1 MLPNNNPLKSL
12 NMNKIIRLITSVIFC
27 AITLCACKKET
38 ASDNNK
44 PKDYSTSIVN
54 KTWWG
59 TFSYKDQ
66 TDEYYSMHFNADNT
80 LDWDQ
85 LLGQYKGFWTLESN
99 RLTITFV
106 GNDTKITAKIGDD
119 NKLSQFSDNT
129 DFSELKTGQLVE
141 NPLIRLE
148 NTVWT
153 GMEKSKSDSI
163 SVKLEFNEKSQ
174 VLSTLSSQD
183 YRYLSDYSRF
193 SSGGALRVTIEGKNN
208 FLVIVS
214 ENEMKGTAVSFQF
227 PMHVTKQ

>member
-1 MLPNNNPLKSL
+1 VK
-12 NMNKIIRLITSVIFC
+12 KQFIVIT
-27 AITLCACKKET
+27 ATLLCVVLVVGCKKST
-38 ASDNNK
+38 TPDNNT
-44 PKDYSTSIVN
+44 PKDYSASVIN

-59 TFSYKDQ
+59 TFSYKGQ

-85 LLGQYKGFWTLESN
+85 LLGQYKGFWALDNN
-99 RLTITFV
+99 RLSITFV

-141 NPLIRLE
+141 NPQIRLD

-153 GMEKSKSDSI
+153 GMEKSISDSI

-174 VLSTLSSQD
+174 VTSTLSSQ
-183 YRYLSDYSRF
+183 YYSYISDYSRS
-193 SSGGALRVTIEGKNN
+193 SSGGALWVTIEGRDN